1 MRKFW
6 DNIYLKIFIISLFA
20 TFATFLVAFLGFFI
34 YKKHLP
40 LSITAFGGWDS
51 AHYLY
56 IAEHGYCN
64 LGCGKTEAMLFIVFF
79 PLYPFFVRIF
89 HFFVRN
95 YMLSSLIVSNI
106 SYTLA
111 VFFLYKLVKKDF
123 SHEISLRTILLLS
136 AFPTAYFLHVGY
148 TEGLFLLLVVSS
160 FYYAVNGKWLTASL
174 LGMLASLTRINGIL
188 LFPALIIE
196 YLIGKKETNGE
207 RSGKKIKGDIL
218 YTSLIP
224 LGFLVYLLINYMY
237 FHNPFQFMIFQRDHW
252 GEYFSSPINGFM
264 GAVKGFSWRPFDD
277 WISWEFPQI
286 LFAVFAL
293 IIILFSLKKAR
304 ASYSVFSVLSLII
317 ILCSSFW
324 ISVPRFVVVVFPI
337 FIYLAIL
344 ARRALYFYPIIFF
357 FLIAQIF
364 FMTRFLA
371 GQWAF

>member
-1 MRKFW
+1 M
-6 DNIYLKIFIISLFA
+6 
-20 TFATFLVAFLGFFI
+20 
-34 YKKHLP
+34 
-40 LSITAFGGWDS
+40 
-51 AHYLY
+51 
-56 IAEHGYCN
+56 
-64 LGCGKTEAMLFIVFF
+64 
-79 PLYPFFVRIF
+79 
-89 HFFVRN
+89 
-95 YMLSSLIVSNI
+95 
-106 SYTLA
+106 
-111 VFFLYKLVKKDF
+111 
-123 SHEISLRTILLLS
+123 
-136 AFPTAYFLHVGY
+136 
-148 TEGLFLLLVVSS
+148 
-160 FYYAVNGKWLTASL
+160 NGKWLTASL

-224 LGFLVYLLINYMY
+224 LGSLVYLLINYMY